1 MRGTESV
8 EAPAS
13 AGRMPKVCARCGA
26 AFQSRTPNAK
36 YCGAE
41 CRRAVNLARKAK
53 NGRGKAA
60 KQLDRYVVV
69 NRAAA
74 EEIALAREETRRR
87 AGW

>member
-1 MRGTESV
+1 VGGTESA
-8 EAPAS
+8 EAPVS
-13 AGRMPKVCARCGA
+13 AGLMPKICARCGA
-26 AFQSRTPNAK
+26 AFQPRSPNAK

-53 NGRGKAA
+53 SGRGKAA

-74 EEIALAREETRRR
+74 EEIALARKETRRR